1 MSAMGKLKKGHVYFR
16 ITRWRSAFQSDLC
29 GVLQSRVQEVRE
41 VWSVAAGTGEWTVFI
56 LPCSCACLS
65 PAFKHAPVLQTR
77 CLWLKAFRSLQLP
90 PTPSWGRK
98 VAKTM
103 FWEWAGAWKRC
114 QRGSWPWRAQTPL
127 VQEDWFRFSFG
138 MCAPLRLHK
147 GSLLGRQ
154 TPRDRKWAAT
164 RDLFP
169 LLLVKTCCGSLYCLN
184 VFKLIWLS
192 VCRVINELIG
202 NLVGHLYFFLMFRYP
217 MDLGGRNFLSTP
229 QFL

>member
-1 MSAMGKLKKGHVYFR
+1 MFILE
-16 ITRWRSAFQSDLC
+16 
-29 GVLQSRVQEVRE
+29 LQGEGQLSRVISVVSYSQGYKRWGRCDPWLQEQG
-41 VWSVAAGTGEWTVFI
+41 SGQF
-56 LPCSCACLS
+56 LS
-65 PAFKHAPVLQTR
+65 FLAPVPVSRQPSNMPLF
-77 CLWLKAFRSLQLP
+77 CKHGVCDWKRSEACNFPPP

-147 GSLLGRQ
+147 GSLLGCQ